1 MVDEITIL
9 DVLQLTVTV
18 IVAIWGI
25 YQTYVTRKLEREIHY
40 LNAGLDQYIQ
50 LLHRAR
56 DAVIGMNQ
64 THVFMLNYRE
74 LREDID
80 DRYIEKI
87 AEHSAYWSEL
97 RGLAF
102 AINDKELL
110 DLVNKG
116 YDFKHL
122 PSEERNAMLDE
133 MEIRGR
139 SQKLHTRIAQLL
151 ELTNRKKPN
160 QPRY

>member
-1 MVDEITIL
+1 MTIL
-9 DVLQLTVTV
+9 DILQLTITA
-18 IVAIWGI
+18 IVAAWGI
-25 YQTYVTRKLEREIHY
+25 YQTYVTKKLEQEIHY
-40 LNAGLDQYIQ
+40 LNVGLDQDIQ

-64 THVFMLNYRE
+64 THVFMLNYRD

-80 DRYIEKI
+80 ERYIEKM

-97 RGLAF
+97 RGLGF

-116 YDFKHL
+116 YEFTRL
-122 PSEERNAMLDE
+122 PSEQRNAMRDE

-139 SQKLHTRIAQLL
+139 SQHLHTRIAQLL
-151 ELTNRKKPN
+151 ELTTRKKHTKFV
-160 QPRY
+160 